1 MGAGLIRALT
11 GPRARLVV
19 IAAWIALAAG
29 GYVLH
34 ERLPDVTAAGQS
46 KLLPR
51 SAESTRAAAAV
62 QGSFSGGDDIPAIV
76 VFSRS
81 SGLTPADKAAIGRLG
96 ARLDARGLAGAT
108 PVLDPLTDS
117 GAGSPLGKAGLV
129 ARDGSA
135 ALVALAIDADVRD
148 AVKDDVREIRRLVA
162 AGLPAGLEAHVAG
175 VAGIAADLE
184 LEADAAGRT
193 LLFAT
198 LGPRAVLLLLV
209 YRAPI
214 LAVLPLVVVGAAYL
228 IAAGVAYLLIEAGAI
243 EVNSEGTM
251 LLVVLAFGAGTG
263 TTPCCSCSATARSS
277 RAAATR
283 SAHCGARCAGAHR
296 PSPPPAAP

>member
-1 MGAGLIRALT
+1 M
-11 GPRARLVV
+11 
-19 IAAWIALAAG
+19 
-29 GYVLH
+29 
-34 ERLPDVTAAGQS
+34 
-46 KLLPR
+46 
-51 SAESTRAAAAV
+51 
-62 QGSFSGGDDIPAIV
+62 
-76 VFSRS
+76 FSRS
-81 SGLTPADKAAIGRLG
+81 SGLTRADKAAIGRLG

-148 AVKDDVREIRRLVA
+148 AVKDDVREIRRPVEP

-198 LGPRAVLLLLV
+198 LGLVLVLLLLV

-251 LLVVLAFGAGTG
+251 LLVVLAFGAGTDYSLLLVQRYREELAG
-263 TTPCCSCSATARSS
+263 GGDA
-277 RAAATR
+277 
-283 SAHCGARCAGAHR
+283 SAHCGARCAGARR
-296 PSPPPAAP
+296 PSPPPAAR